1 MGLIGLIIL
10 MVLMKLTELMDLR
23 EGSTW
28 LITISLA
35 RG

>member
-1 MGLIGLIIL
+1 MGLMGLIIL
-10 MVLMKLTELMDLR
+10 MVLMKSTELTDLR

-35 RG
+35 KG